1 MSPKPPS
8 QPRPRKKE
16 APSPCP
22 IASTPAAPR
31 PASHQAR
38 APAAGGLSP
47 IFPLQPG
54 RYAQLPAVF
63 SGPQGPAVQGGL
75 LRLWP
80 GGQLEL
86 RFGAPEPPRQEDL
99 PTLLAKSF
107 LQSVA
112 GGLRASALLAL
123 SQNLLA
129 CVDFDGLRAFLGP
142 FSGFET
148 ARFVPP
154 GEGGLTLA
162 VYQDE
167 GPGRCLRR
175 LRLLSFDFVNQQG
188 DLRIDD
194 LRAYV

>member
-1 MSPKPPS
+1 MKLYLLRHGRTRWNEEGKLQGRTDVPLNEEG
-8 QPRPRKKE
+8 RAGALR
-16 APSPCP
+16 
-22 IASTPAAPR
+22 
-31 PASHQAR
+31 AR
-38 APAAGGLSP
+38 EELRNVPFS
-47 IFPLQPG
+47 
-54 RYAQLPAVF
+54 AVF
-63 SGPQGPAVQGGL
+63 SSPLSRARETAEIIAAGKAAVTTDE
-75 LRLWP
+75 RL
-80 GGQLEL
+80 LEL

>member
-1 MSPKPPS
+1 MRGAPACCWPTAAAWAAYSPKARIPPGACACRE
-8 QPRPRKKE
+8 RPFSNFS
-16 APSPCP
+16 PSARPLC
-22 IASTPAAPR
+22 PAACGFFPAPR
-31 PASHQAR
+31 DRP
-38 APAAGGLSP
+38 
-47 IFPLQPG
+47 
-54 RYAQLPAVF
+54 
-63 SGPQGPAVQGGL
+63 VQGGL

>member
-1 MSPKPPS
+1 MPHSVYLS
-8 QPRPRKKE
+8 CE
-16 APSPCP
+16 AP
-22 IASTPAAPR
+22 
-31 PASHQAR
+31 
-38 APAAGGLSP
+38 GLLLANGRCLGS
-47 IFPLQPG
+47 LQPQG
-54 RYAQLPAVF
+54 PHPTRRVCLQGEAFLQFFPFSQAAMPSCLRFF
-63 SGPQGPAVQGGL
+63 SGPQGSAVQGGL